1 MLLNCPE
8 CQLQVSDKAI
18 YCPHC
23 GYPIDKAAKNKSPSK
38 KRETHKRLPNG
49 FGRITKINN
58 KNLRKQ
64 YRVMVSV
71 GKTADGKPIGKLLK
85 PEAFFKTYNEAYAA
99 LVEYNKNPYD
109 LDDDITVKELYERW
123 SEQYFNN
130 LNSAS
135 SKRTI
140 TSAWAYC
147 SSVYNMRVKD
157 LKAYHIKGCMNDGT
171 IVKKGKRQNT
181 SPNTKSRIKS
191 LFNLMLDY
199 ANEHDLV
206 DKNYARTFDLSGDI
220 IKDLENTRVPH
231 ITFTDDEIQKLW
243 NNLYK
248 LPYVDVIIIQ
258 MYSGWRPQELGL
270 IELDKVDLINWTFE
284 GGMKTEA
291 GTHRVIPIHSKIKD
305 LVKFRYDEAKR
316 LDSKYLFNC
325 TDAAT
330 HRDNIKLT
338 YDRYNYRFEKIVK
351 LLDLDSAHRPHDPR
365 KQFIN
370 MGKQAGINDFAIKK
384 LVGHSVK
391 DDTTEYYYTE
401 RNIEWLRQDIEK
413 IP

>member
-1 MLLNCPE
+1 MVLNCPE

-18 YCPHC
+18 TCPHC
-23 GYPIDKAAKNKSPSK
+23 GYPMDKSAKNKSPSK
-38 KRETHKRLPNG
+38 KRGTYKRLPNG
-49 FGRITKINN
+49 FGRITKIDN

-64 YRVMVSV
+64 YRAMITV
-71 GKTADGKPIGKLLK
+71 GKTAEGKPIGKLLK

-123 SEQYFNN
+123 SEEYFNN

-135 SKRTI
+135 SIRTV

-147 SSVYNMRVKD
+147 STVYNMRVKD

-171 IVKKGKRQNT
+171 IVKKGKMQKA

-199 ANEHDLV
+199 ADEHDLV
-206 DKNYARTFDLSGDI
+206 EKNYARTFDLSGDI

-243 NNLYK
+243 NNLYRF
-248 LPYVDVIIIQ
+248 PYVDIVIIQ

-270 IELDKVDLINWTFE
+270 IELENVDLINWTFE

-291 GTHRVIPIHSKIKD
+291 GMHRTIPIHSKIKD

-316 LDSKYLFNC
+316 LNSKYLFNC
-325 TDAAT
+325 TDATT
-330 HRDNIKLT
+330 HRDNIKLS
-338 YDRYNYRFEKIVK
+338 YDRYSYRFQKIVK
-351 LLDLDSAHRPHDPR
+351 ELNLNPAHRAHDPR